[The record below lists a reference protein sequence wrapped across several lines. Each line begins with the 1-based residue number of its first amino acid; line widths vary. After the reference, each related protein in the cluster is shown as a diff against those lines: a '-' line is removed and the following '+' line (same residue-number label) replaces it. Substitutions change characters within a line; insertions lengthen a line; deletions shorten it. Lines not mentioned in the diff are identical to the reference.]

1 MDGCGPASRST
12 PICSTR
18 RRADRNPHQARDGRL
33 GVARAC
39 CATQADRR
47 ARSATPPAGRCVE
60 LIEGGEPVALMDVIL
75 TEVLQG
81 LRSDREAQL
90 VERHLRAFPSF
101 ASKASTTS
109 SLPPTSTGPRGTRE
123 SRSARRSTA
132 SSPLRASGRTP
143 RCCTPTTTSTASPP
157 APRCGSGNPSSEPD
171 PSPRAQKARGCGPSV
186 GDTGLERPA
195 NRRLLRRG
203 MHRGLHRASEQP

>member
-1 MDGCGPASRST
+1 
-12 PICSTR
+12 
-18 RRADRNPHQARDGRL
+18 
-33 GVARAC
+33 
-39 CATQADRR
+39 
-47 ARSATPPAGRCVE
+47 
-60 LIEGGEPVALMDVIL
+60 MDVIL

-186 GDTGLERPA
+186 GDTGPERPA
-195 NRRLLRRG
+195 NRRLSTPGYAPGVAPRVRAALASTSASVAAREPRRLRRIECAHAANV
-203 MHRGLHRASEQP
+203 MARGQH